1 MTLVTS
7 VTLLFFSFARDRMN
21 RDRWELEVAPGTTIE
36 TLYRDVLEPHLHAP
50 VEQWMFSVNQVW
62 AAKDQVLQPND
73 EVAVIPP
80 VSGG

>member
-1 MTLVTS
+1 MTPLTS

-36 TLYRDVLEPHLHAP
+36 TLYREVLAPHLQAP
-50 VEQWMFSVNQVW
+50 LEQWMFSVNHVW
-62 AAKDQVLQPND
+62 APLDQVLQPHD
-73 EVAVIPP
+73 EIAVIPP